1 MSKGSKQRPYSMAPV
16 GPHWRETH
24 KCDPCGKRFKTE
36 TILKAH
42 LLFYTEE
49 KPHKCDPCG
58 RRFKTEIILKVQLF
72 VHTVEKPH
80 KCEFCSK
87 RFKTEAIFKEH
98 LLEHLLV
105 HAGEKPY

>member
-1 MSKGSKQRPYSMAPV
+1 M
-16 GPHWRETH
+16 
-24 KCDPCGKRFKTE
+24 
-36 TILKAH
+36 
-42 LLFYTEE
+42 FYTEE

-72 VHTVEKPH
+72 VDTVEKPH

-105 HAGEKPY
+105 HAGENPY